1 MRLPCGSVGKDSAC
15 NAGDASMKESIP
27 KSRASTP
34 GASREE
40 IEGETEQKETGPET
54 GYLGGGSHLPRQSQ
68 PKS

>member
-1 MRLPCGSVGKDSAC
+1 
-15 NAGDASMKESIP
+15 MKESIP